1 MEQKNCVEVSDSQL
15 IHELSIQLRPSRQL
29 AVLLSLAHCTAAGV
43 FWPLALPAVVKV
55 IITLLLAGSLYY
67 YLRRDAW
74 LVSPQSVV
82 TLHLTGKNRCKAEI
96 RAKKSINTI
105 IDAST
110 FVAPYMTVLCLKME
124 QAYRY
129 RTIVILPDSID
140 ADSFRRLRV
149 WLKWKWQPD
158 SAGKGR

>member
-1 MEQKNCVEVSDSQL
+1 
-15 IHELSIQLRPSRQL
+15 
-29 AVLLSLAHCTAAGV
+29 
-43 FWPLALPAVVKV
+43 LALPVAVKI

-74 LVSPQSVV
+74 LASPQSVV
-82 TLHLTGKNRCKAEI
+82 MLYLTGRNRCKIEAC
-96 RAKKSINTI
+96 AKKSTNTI

-110 FVAPYMTVLCLKME
+110 FVAPYMIVLCLKME
-124 QAYRY
+124 RAHRY

-149 WLKWKWQPD
+149 WLKWKWRSD
-158 SAGKGR
+158 SASERG